1 MPSWEAKRSET
12 LDLFTPQQKD
22 MDRVLRQDEAQ
33 FVQAVE
39 EAAGPLL
46 KVEEDKDK
54 PIRAFPEPISTVAK
68 LYQKDLGPEEMV
80 AELGLKDVDELKRL
94 VQDNVQLRKLGLGV
108 FLGSGAAK
116 RTEWDS
122 LKDRTLSTFHQAAV
136 ELGRGTPYRVF
147 RAD

>member
-1 MPSWEAKRSET
+1 MPANPRPKIAVTVNSPTSSCVSASAMSE
-12 LDLFTPQQKD
+12 QNC
-22 MDRVLRQDEAQ
+22 
-33 FVQAVE
+33 QA
-39 EAAGPLL
+39 
-46 KVEEDKDK
+46 
-54 PIRAFPEPISTVAK
+54 EPISTVAK
-68 LYQKDLGPEEMV
+68 LYQKDLDPDEMV

-94 VQDNVQLRKLGLGV
+94 VQDNLQLRKLGLGV